1 MVVFKNNDHPE
12 NLINNCFET
21 LLIKK
26 RRIQKKLTTLL
37 KNSLLPALPYHV
49 PLPLQIRTRL
59 RKSLKDILSC
69 CKWQTVFKSLKKKKK
84 IVNAFR
90 FIDCTAKE
98 ITCAIIYKFQCGLY
112 SEIHYGEY
120 VRILNWI
127 IGDCIR
133 VVLLTMTC

>member
-1 MVVFKNNDHPE
+1 MVVFKNNGHPE

-37 KNSLLPALPYHV
+37 NNSLLPALPYHV

-59 RKSLKDILSC
+59 RRSIKDILNC
-69 CKWQTVFKSLKKKKK
+69 CKWQTVFKSRKK
-84 IVNAFR
+84 VNAFR
-90 FIDCTAKE
+90 FIDRTAKE
-98 ITCAIIYKFQCGLY
+98 ITSAIIYKFQCGLY
-112 SEIHYGEY
+112 SEVYYGEY

-127 IGDCIR
+127 IGGRLR
-133 VVLLTMTC
+133 VVLLAMTC